1 MDLVVQLLLGAAAMV
16 AIWFMVR
23 GLIDMQRVNT
33 ADVQVMEVQGL
44 VRQLT
49 PHGRFDMLAVLTVCV
64 DDEVSHVDCI
74 LPGPW
79 LGKSAYRVTDLVPI
93 LWRKGEPR
101 AIAVQTI
108 RDGQRMFLIGIAALT
123 LSAVLYIL
131 LF

>member
-1 MDLVVQLLLGAAAMV
+1 MDLIVKLLLGAAALV
-16 AIWFMVR
+16 AMWFMVK

-33 ADVQVMEVQGL
+33 TDAQVLEVNGL

-49 PHGRFDMLAVLTVCV
+49 PHGRYDMTAVMTVCV

-79 LGKSAYRVTDLVPI
+79 LGKAAYRVTDLVPI

-101 AIAVQTI
+101 AVAVQTI
-108 RDGQRMFLIGIAALT
+108 RDGQRMFLVGIAALT
-123 LSAVLYIL
+123 LAAVLYIL